1 MLAGQGCALLAESLT
16 RGASLLVASC
26 NQDQSVK
33 RLGNL
38 IDEALSFVAVLSS

>member
-1 MLAGQGCALLAESLT
+1 M
-16 RGASLLVASC
+16 LVASC